1 MGDRLPT
8 IVGFAGALVVLA
20 ALVWFV
26 GVGDILDAL
35 AQADLAILWLLI
47 PFSLVWL
54 ALWGM
59 ALKTVLDSLGS
70 PVPAHIAV
78 LVFTAAVFSN
88 NITPFGQAG
97 GEPVSALLIS
107 QAAETEYENGLAA
120 IASVDTLHFVPSI
133 GFAIVG
139 FTFFAAG
146 AVRLGRN
153 ILFAAGAIA
162 VLAVALPVGAFLGWR
177 YRYELEAAVVRL
189 LTPVVRRLGRLIPRW
204 SPPAKAAIERRI
216 EGFFTSI
223 DRVAGDRQ
231 SLVVAT
237 GFSALGWLSL
247 ITSLWLSL
255 FSLGYS
261 VPPSSVLLVIP
272 VSMVAGIMPLP
283 GGSGAIETVMV
294 TLLVATT
301 SVPSAVALSA
311 VLLYRGAT
319 YWLPILIGG
328 GVASF
333 IGADRA
339 TNGA

>member
-8 IVGFAGALVVLA
+8 IVGFAGALAVLA

-26 GVGDILDAL
+26 GLGDILDSL
-35 AQADLAILWLLI
+35 ARADLSVLWLLV
-47 PFSLVWL
+47 PLSLVWL

-70 PVPAHIAV
+70 PVPAHTAV

-88 NITPFGQAG
+88 NVTPFGQAG

-107 QAAETEYENGLAA
+107 QAADTEYETGLAA

-133 GFAIVG
+133 GFAIAG

-146 AVRLGRN
+146 TVRLGRN
-153 ILFAAGAIA
+153 LLFAAGAVA

-177 YRYELEAAVVRL
+177 YRYELEAAVVRV
-189 LTPVVRRLGRLIPRW
+189 LTPITRTLGRVVPRT
-204 SPPAKAAIERRI
+204 SPPSKADIERRI
-216 EGFFTSI
+216 DGFFTSI
-223 DRVAGDRQ
+223 DRVASDRQ
-231 SLVVAT
+231 ALVVAT
-237 GFSALGWLSL
+237 GFSAMGWLSMVS
-247 ITSLWLSL
+247 SLWLSL
-255 FSLGYS
+255 YSLGYT
-261 VPPSSVLLVIP
+261 VPFSAVMLVIP
-272 VSMVAGIMPLP
+272 VSMVAGVMSLP

-294 TLLVATT
+294 TLLVPTAG
-301 SVPSAVALSA
+301 VPSAVALSA
-311 VLLYRGAT
+311 VLLYRGAY

-328 GVASF
+328 GVATF
-333 IGADRA
+333 LGADRA